1 MNFQKLFTGL
11 LLVACFV
18 LSIMYTKVSAEY
30 EIYKK
35 FKGEISVE
43 TANNFPPLQ
52 VIK

>member
-30 EIYKK
+30 SIYQK
-35 FKGEISVE
+35 FNGEVIK
-43 TANNFPPLQ
+43 ANTIPPLETL
-52 VIK
+52 K